1 MDISLAYRG
10 SFMHHLDVYGDKMES
25 SSQDVSKIRLRGSM
39 DGTKPITDRDS
50 KMVML
55 RAERGDRID
64 VVQTVGRFQQ
74 DLTIPD
80 ELEIQRRVSTY
91 HGTELLMEPASPGV
105 NEKYLLTAPGPDSY
119 LFIWSS
125 ETDSEGYREKW
136 SVLGEIKAQFSDD
149 LPRYPI
155 CEDCGEAIKSLE
167 HERLA
172 AADSCPGADT

>member
-1 MDISLAYRG
+1 
-10 SFMHHLDVYGDKMES
+10 MES
-25 SSQDVSKIRLRGSM
+25 SSQDVGKILLRGSM
-39 DGTKPITDRDS
+39 DGTKPITDRSS

-55 RAERGDRID
+55 RAERGDRIE
-64 VVQTVGRFQQ
+64 VAQTLARFQG
-74 DLTIPD
+74 DHPIPD

-91 HGTELLMEPASPGV
+91 YGIELLLQPVSPDA

-125 ETDSEGYREKW
+125 ETDAEGYREKW
-136 SVLGEIKAQFSDD
+136 SALGEIKAQLSDN

-155 CEDCGEAIKSLE
+155 CEDCGEVIKSLE

-172 AADSCPGADT
+172 ATDNCPGVDT